1 VRRTG
6 IVMMKGKRVLKGAL
20 VPAAAALAGSLVLTV
35 QIAGQQS
42 PPAGEQLYRGY
53 CAVCHGEKG
62 DGRGIAAPS
71 FGGKIADFTYPEF
84 WKSMDDKKIT
94 TVILKGKGRMPAQPV
109 SPVEA
114 GAIVEYMK
122 SAFRGGQGS

>member
-1 VRRTG
+1 VT
-6 IVMMKGKRVLKGAL
+6 KRQKILRGSL
-20 VPAAAALAGSLVLTV
+20 IPAAAVLLGSLVLTA
-35 QIAGQQS
+35 QGASQEGT
-42 PPAGEQLYRGY
+42 ATGEKLYREY

-71 FGGKIADFTYPEF
+71 FGGKIADFTYPGF
-84 WKSMDDKKIT
+84 WKSMDDKKLT

-109 SPVEA
+109 SPDETRT
-114 GAIVEYMK
+114 IVEYMK

>member
-1 VRRTG
+1 
-6 IVMMKGKRVLKGAL
+6 MAKEYKFLKGAL
-20 VPAAAALAGSLVLTV
+20 ISVGAALLGSLVLTAQSV
-35 QIAGQQS
+35 SQQGPSTGQ
-42 PPAGEQLYRGY
+42 QLYRGY

-84 WKSMDDKKIT
+84 WKSMDDKKIIKT
-94 TVILKGKGRMPAQPV
+94 ILKGKGRMPAQPV
-109 SPVEA
+109 SPDEA
-114 GAIVEYMK
+114 RAVVEYMK